1 MNYTPYKLKRDAN
14 TCAISIFHNSRTIL
28 RHNFILRYI
37 HTRNKINQ
45 KRNKLFQLFLISRIS
60 PLLFRLKFK
69 KNRFES
75 RVLTYSQYYLETIG
89 EKKKKKKPN
98 RTRVTRKITTKSVT
112 RYTQKNC
119 RNVLFTVSSLSRYYY
134 VNNDNKRACRG
145 VGVGFNKRGFRFNSC
160 SQESEPINRV
170 LSQGVGKLSFEI
182 PLAILMRFSAV

>member
-89 EKKKKKKPN
+89 EKKKKKKN
-98 RTRVTRKITTKSVT
+98 RIELELLEKLPPKVLHDIQRKIVETYFSPFH
-112 RYTQKNC
+112 RYP
-119 RNVLFTVSSLSRYYY
+119 V
-134 VNNDNKRACRG
+134 
-145 VGVGFNKRGFRFNSC
+145 
-160 SQESEPINRV
+160 I
-170 LSQGVGKLSFEI
+170 I
-182 PLAILMRFSAV
+182 M